1 MHRIALIATLLLM
14 AACARD
20 HPLISRPV
28 IIDQRGGDTLYIDNG
43 VCLLAYTS
51 GDEEHIAIQQ
61 PALCGL

>member
-1 MHRIALIATLLLM
+1 MHRLALIATLPLL
-14 AACARD
+14 ASCVQD

-28 IIDQRGGDTLYIDNG
+28 IIEHRGGDTLYIDNG